1 MANNARVEV
10 RNGNVLVASRRLNRI
25 MADDLAQLKRF
36 LKRRKTNARSF
47 SEAKKKRRR
56 IPRQPERLTNVSELL
71 LRRIALETELARPK
85 YFRAWTDQRKIQGDV
100 PQGAGLIVKF
110 LSNPPTF
117 LVIQDSDRDLPGFIF
132 GKKDPTDETIM
143 AAAIREA
150 QEEGFAG
157 IKVALSVTEENL
169 ISYEHRNNYFRV
181 FFWTTASAETP
192 VSPGADQV
200 WARKETAEE
209 IDRRIQSDKFFHGHT
224 IFWLAFKNLN
234 LHT

>member
-10 RNGNVLVASRRLNRI
+10 RNGNVLEASRRLNRI

-47 SEAKKKRRR
+47 SEARKKQRRKPYR
-56 IPRQPERLTNVSELL
+56 PERLTDVSELL
-71 LRRIALETELARPK
+71 LRRTALEAELAQAG

-110 LSNPPTF
+110 LSDPPTF

-132 GKKDPTDETIM
+132 GKKDPADETIM
-143 AAAIREA
+143 AAAAREA
-150 QEEGFAG
+150 REEGFAG
-157 IKVALSVTEENL
+157 IEVALTITEENL
-169 ISYEHRNNYFRV
+169 VSYEHRNNYFRI
-181 FFWTTASAETP
+181 FFWAAVPAETP

-209 IDRRIQSDKFFHGHT
+209 IDRRIQGEKFFHGHT

-234 LHT
+234 LHR